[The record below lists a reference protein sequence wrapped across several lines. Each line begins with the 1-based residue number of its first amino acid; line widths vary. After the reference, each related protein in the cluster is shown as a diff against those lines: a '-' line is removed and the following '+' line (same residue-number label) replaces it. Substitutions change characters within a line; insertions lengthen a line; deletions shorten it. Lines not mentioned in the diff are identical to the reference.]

1 MQQISFTIAQFLEW
15 TFTFLTALGWLPVI
29 GISFLLFFAIV
40 YWLRL
45 QGVYNRR
52 AKRDGTIA

>member
-1 MQQISFTIAQFLEW
+1 MQQISFAIGHFLEW
-15 TFTFLTALGWLPVI
+15 TFTILSALGWVPVI